1 MPTGQDHLDY
11 ANLTYTTDGTYATG
25 GIVDY
30 NTITPYTNIVANIP
44 DFANTIANTVTF
56 NDLLTIPTYVTTEE
70 LDKFAHRI
78 YKIISDHTKID
89 IEEDEFMALLKG
101 ENNE

>member
-11 ANLTYTTDGTYATG
+11 ANLTYTTDGTHAIG

-30 NTITPYTNIVANIP
+30 NTIPQYNNIVANIP
-44 DFANTIANTVTF
+44 DFANTIANTAAY
-56 NDLLTIPTYVTTEE
+56 DWLTIPKYVTTEE
-70 LDKFAHRI
+70 LDEFAHRI
-78 YKIISDHTKID
+78 YKIINDHTKID